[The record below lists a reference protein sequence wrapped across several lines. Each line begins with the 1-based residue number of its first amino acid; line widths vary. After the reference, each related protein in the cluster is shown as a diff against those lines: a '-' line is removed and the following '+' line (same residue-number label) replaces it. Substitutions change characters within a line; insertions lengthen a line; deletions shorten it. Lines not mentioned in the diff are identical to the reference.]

1 MFRHGMLTAILSVC
15 LAATA
20 AAQSPLKF
28 RWQAGDVLTYA
39 VQHDTAA
46 SEVAN
51 GQKIDT
57 TSKLNHVK
65 RWQVLDVD
73 AQGVATV
80 QLSLKLLR
88 VEIKSPEGETLL
100 FDSEN
105 LDKSTAQMKEQLGK
119 YVNQPLVLLRIDA
132 RGKVLEVKEC
142 KHGPAS
148 RFESEP
154 PFVFTLTDEA
164 VQAGRFWNRDYNITL
179 EPPQGTGEKY
189 EAAQRYVCD
198 SLSNV
203 QANIGLTTTI
213 KAPPSAVADQ
223 VPLLQLQPE
232 GQIVFDVQAGRLH
245 SARLKIDKELKGHQ
259 GEGSSYRFLS
269 TYTEQYVG
277 GK

>member
-1 MFRHGMLTAILSVC
+1 MFRHGILTAFLSVC

-20 AAQSPLKF
+20 TAQTPLKF
-28 RWQAGDVLTYA
+28 RWQTGDVLTYA
-39 VQHDTAA
+39 VQHETAA

-57 TSKLNHVK
+57 TSKLNHTK
-65 RWQVLDVD
+65 RWHVLDVD
-73 AQGVATV
+73 AQGVATL
-80 QLSLKLLR
+80 QLSLKVLR

-105 LDKSTAQMKEQLGK
+105 LDKSNAQMKEQLGK
-119 YVNQPLVLLRIDA
+119 YVNQPLVLLRIDTKG
-132 RGKVLEVKEC
+132 RVLEVKES

-154 PFVFTLTDEA
+154 PFVVTLRDDA
-164 VQAGRFWNRDYNITL
+164 VQAGRFWNRDYHITL

-189 EAAQRYVCD
+189 EAGQRYVCD

-203 QANIGLTTTI
+203 QAVIGLATTI
-213 KAPPSAVADQ
+213 KAPPTAAADQ

-232 GQIVFDVQAGRLH
+232 GQIIFDVQAGRMH
-245 SARLKIDKELKGHQ
+245 SARLKIDKEIKGHQ
-259 GEGSSYRFLS
+259 GDGSSYRFLS
-269 TYTEQYVG
+269 TYTEHYAG
-277 GK
+277 DK